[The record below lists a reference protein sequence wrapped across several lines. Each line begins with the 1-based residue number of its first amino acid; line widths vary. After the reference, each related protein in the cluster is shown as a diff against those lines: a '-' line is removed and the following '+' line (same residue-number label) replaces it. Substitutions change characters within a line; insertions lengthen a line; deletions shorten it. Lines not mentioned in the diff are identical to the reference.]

1 MKFENVKVFRSDPR
15 SNSDGLSVIEFGK
28 QLVSGH
34 IIQRRLPDYAAVF
47 VEKGQGS
54 LTTEQ
59 GGLQRVVGPAL
70 FWLHPEHL
78 HSYGP
83 DKATTWL
90 ERWALFRG
98 SLVDDFRMKGF
109 LNPSQPLVAPVN
121 FSEVAHIFSTLHS
134 EMLMRDAMGWASAAA
149 TIHRLVVQMAAQSTI
164 SKFSNL
170 TIQRSHIANVIEN
183 RAYTDLDFEELA
195 SELEISPATLR
206 RKCLLLLGMAP
217 KHFQLQLRIDRAKEL
232 LASTD
237 RSIEEIAESVG
248 YDDSFYFSRLFA
260 KREHRSPTEFRKL
273 HVRA

>member
-15 SNSDGLSVIEFGK
+15 SNSDGISVIEFGK

-34 IIQRRLPDYAAVF
+34 ISRRRLPDYAAVF
-47 VEKGQGS
+47 VEKGQGT

-59 GGLQRVVGPAL
+59 GGTQRVVGPAL

-121 FSEVAHIFSTLHS
+121 FSEVAHIFSILHS
-134 EMLMRDAMGWASAAA
+134 EMLKRDAMGWASAAA
-149 TIHRLVVQMAAQSTI
+149 TIHRLIVQMA
-164 SKFSNL
+164 SKSKIDKFTETEGQKSK
-170 TIQRSHIANVIEN
+170 IAN
-183 RAYTDLDFEELA
+183 F
-195 SELEISPATLR
+195 
-206 RKCLLLLGMAP
+206 
-217 KHFQLQLRIDRAKEL
+217 
-232 LASTD
+232 
-237 RSIEEIAESVG
+237 IEEKAFIRL
-248 YDDSFYFSRLFA
+248 YLYFSD
-260 KREHRSPTEFRKL
+260 TI
-273 HVRA
+273 

>member
-59 GGLQRVVGPAL
+59 GGTQRVVGPAL

-134 EMLMRDAMGWASAAA
+134 EMLKRDAMGWASAAA
-149 TIHRLVVQMAAQSTI
+149 TIHRLVVQMA
-164 SKFSNL
+164 SKSKDGRFTETQGQKSK
-170 TIQRSHIANVIEN
+170 IANFIEEK
-183 RAYTDLDFEELA
+183 AFGEMDLKEL
-195 SELEISPATLR
+195 SDELQMSPATLR
-206 RKCLLLLGMAP
+206 RKSVAILGMAP
-217 KHFQLQLRIDRAKEL
+217 KHYQLQLRIDRAKEM
-232 LASTD
+232 LASTVM
-237 RSIEEIAESVG
+237 SIEDIARAVG
-248 YDDSFYFSRLFA
+248 YEDSFYFSRLFF
-260 KREHRSPTEFRKL
+260 KCEQRSPTAFRKL
-273 HVRA
+273 HIRA